1 MARRSCDDGDL
12 MYCSFSRVG
21 TRVRV
26 QFDLRAFV
34 ARTSID
40 AVTAI
45 ECFADDFDVD
55 VAAIG
60 VAGVE
65 SPL

>member
-1 MARRSCDDGDL
+1 